1 MTSRP
6 NILLITV
13 DQWPGHL
20 LGYAGHPVIETPT
33 LDTLAAAGTRYA
45 ATYSECPICIP
56 ARRTLMTGTLPRTHG
71 DRVFKTLE
79 PMPDLPTLASVFR
92 QNGYQAT
99 SVGKLHV
106 HPQRDRIGFD
116 DTIIAEEGRPQLG
129 AVDDYDL
136 FLADQGLA
144 GRQFLHGMGN
154 NEYAWREWH
163 LSEFHHVTNWTA
175 REMARAI
182 KRRDPKRPALW
193 NLSFT
198 HPHPPLVPLASYL
211 ERYIRRTVDEP
222 VQGDW
227 AADFD
232 ALPYALQLVR
242 RYWTQLGPQAMADM
256 RRAFYALCTHID
268 HQIRIVIGTLREE
281 GLLDDTAILFT
292 ADHGD
297 MLGNHGLYAKRLF
310 LEPSAR
316 VPSFLI
322 LPKGDA
328 RESRGTVRHD
338 LFGLVDVMPTLLDIA
353 GIGIPETCE
362 GISMLGSEGRPFVYG
377 ECMEDGKA
385 TRMVREGNHKLIWYP
400 AGNRVHLFDV
410 AADPQ
415 ECRNLSTDAAC
426 ADLRRHLESLLVD
439 QLYGGDREW
448 IENGTL
454 KGFDAPTLPRIDNRA
469 LSGQRGDHYPQ
480 PPIDSAGTVVG
491 TV

>member
-20 LGYAGHPVIETPT
+20 LGCAGHPVIETPT

-79 PMPDLPTLASVFR
+79 PMPALPTLASVFR
-92 QNGYQAT
+92 ENGYQAT

-136 FLADQGLA
+136 FLSDQGLA
-144 GRQFLHGMGN
+144 GQQFLHGMGN

-211 ERYIRRTVDEP
+211 ERYVRRTVDEP

-227 AADFD
+227 ATDFD
-232 ALPYALQLVR
+232 APALR
-242 RYWTQLGPQAMADM
+242 AAD
-256 RRAFYALCTHID
+256 CPP
-268 HQIRIVIGTLREE
+268 
-281 GLLDDTAILFT
+281 LLDAIG
-292 ADHGD
+292 A
-297 MLGNHGLYAKRLF
+297 
-310 LEPSAR
+310 
-316 VPSFLI
+316 
-322 LPKGDA
+322 
-328 RESRGTVRHD
+328 
-338 LFGLVDVMPTLLDIA
+338 
-353 GIGIPETCE
+353 
-362 GISMLGSEGRPFVYG
+362 
-377 ECMEDGKA
+377 
-385 TRMVREGNHKLIWYP
+385 
-400 AGNRVHLFDV
+400 
-410 AADPQ
+410 
-415 ECRNLSTDAAC
+415 
-426 ADLRRHLESLLVD
+426 
-439 QLYGGDREW
+439 
-448 IENGTL
+448 
-454 KGFDAPTLPRIDNRA
+454 
-469 LSGQRGDHYPQ
+469 
-480 PPIDSAGTVVG
+480 
-491 TV
+491 